1 MIIMSKLIKG
11 GNNYGQLGNGTYE
24 NTTEKVFIS
33 QVKLNTTPKVINYKK
48 AGDSGKQIEYTVSAG
63 FNLLYDTIDQGD
75 CEFKTLDSDVATVD
89 EDGVVTATGV
99 GTTYIRIYNKQNDC
113 YAAVK
118 VQVNGE
124 QGLTTAKIV
133 GGWNHFV
140 ALKANGEVWTWGSN
154 SNGQLGVS
162 DKTNKQKPTKTS
174 IYDSN
179 NEDNNYAI
187 DVAAGYQFTAILKND
202 GTVWM
207 SGNNGYGQLADGT
220 TTSSNTF
227 KKANI
232 SDVIAISAGS
242 STMHALK
249 KDGTVWSWGLN
260 SYGEYGNNATSSLA
274 NYVPCKMS
282 KIPNI
287 MQLASGES
295 HIAMIAADGS
305 VWAVGRNGEGQ
316 LGLGN
321 TTDIYVPTQMVSKT
335 GSGILTGVK
344 EISCNIYSTS
354 LITDSGDVYAV
365 GQNNYGQL
373 ATKDTQNKSVIVPML
388 DSSSAQL
395 KNVNHIYSAG
405 YATFATKNENGLYVT
420 GYASCA
426 QNFTQST
433 STRKYLYKTQEN
445 KKIIAMALTRSTGK
459 QTGIIVDDKG
469 YIFTVGYNGNG
480 EIGNGTVENRTKE
493 WELTG
498 LKVNVDQNNIINLKI
513 L

>member
-1 MIIMSKLIKG
+1 
-11 GNNYGQLGNGTYE
+11 
-24 NTTEKVFIS
+24 
-33 QVKLNTTPKVINYKK
+33 
-48 AGDSGKQIEYTVSAG
+48 
-63 FNLLYDTIDQGD
+63 
-75 CEFKTLDSDVATVD
+75 
-89 EDGVVTATGV
+89 
-99 GTTYIRIYNKQNDC
+99 
-113 YAAVK
+113 
-118 VQVNGE
+118 
-124 QGLTTAKIV
+124 
-133 GGWNHFV
+133 
-140 ALKANGEVWTWGSN
+140 
-154 SNGQLGVS
+154 
-162 DKTNKQKPTKTS
+162 
-174 IYDSN
+174 
-179 NEDNNYAI
+179 
-187 DVAAGYQFTAILKND
+187 
-202 GTVWM
+202 M

-469 YIFTVGYNGNG
+469 YIYTVGYNGNG

-498 LKVNVDQNNIINLKI
+498 LKVNVDQNNIINLKNAGDTSKI
-513 L
+513 KYDVSMKLNLLTDNIKIQHVHLNQWMKVLQKLIVIQELLQRYLMEQHL